1 MNIQRAKQEI
11 IHTVRA
17 YTAKDGCGSYRIPV
31 QRQRPIL
38 LIGPPG
44 IGKTEIVRQAAE
56 ECQVGFVA
64 YTITHHT
71 RQSAVGLPVIE
82 SATFDGETYEV
93 TRYTMSEIIGSLYKC
108 MEQTGKRE
116 GILFIDEINCVSE
129 TLMPTMLQLL
139 QGKTFGEYAV
149 PEGWVIV
156 TAGNPY
162 VYNTSVR
169 EFDMVT
175 LDRVKRL
182 DVEPDYRIWRA
193 YARKKKLHGAVLFYL
208 ECRQDRFY
216 YAKREQKTLHFVTAR
231 GWEDL
236 SDILTVYE
244 EQGTQIDVELIGQY
258 LQCEEIAQ
266 EFYSWYRLYVQYGED
281 FSHIMSNDEKIRG
294 NLQERMHRADWEER
308 SCLIEYGFS
317 KAAEQ
322 TQRWKNLD
330 MQVQAAEN
338 MAGLLTDWIR
348 RREKI
353 TDKKDVAAFVEEQ
366 KKAVQ
371 IKKKAGL
378 LSAEQGKEEAKK
390 LWLLDELYTAGK
402 KEQAVKAEDWQQI
415 ADQWIGRKKEA
426 CSSFAADCHQI
437 LHRLLELFFTAWH
450 TEQMAEYTRLLEALS
465 KHEATVLFFHRYKE
479 PLYKD
484 YLSGVILAD
493 EKQALLQDVGKL
505 LEKKDI

>member
-31 QRQRPIL
+31 PRQRPIL

-82 SATFDGETYEV
+82 SQTFDGETYEV
-93 TRYTMSEIIGSLYKC
+93 TRYTMSEIIGSLYHC

-149 PEGWVIV
+149 PEGWIIV

-244 EQGTQIDVELIGQY
+244 EQGTDIDVELIGQY

-266 EFYSWYRLYVQYGED
+266 EFYSWYRLYVQYKED
-281 FSHIMSNDEKIRG
+281 FSRVMSDDEKTREQ
-294 NLQERMHRADWEER
+294 LQERMCRADWEER
-308 SCLIEYGFS
+308 CCLIQCGFS
-317 KAAEQ
+317 KIAEQ
-322 TQRWKNLD
+322 TQHWRNLD
-330 MQVQAAEN
+330 VLVQEAEKT
-338 MAGLLTDWIR
+338 AELLTNWIR
-348 RREKI
+348 QREKI
-353 TDKKDVAAFVEEQ
+353 TNKEDAGAFVEEQ

-378 LSAEQGKEEAKK
+378 LSTEQVKEEAGK

-402 KEQAVKAEDWQQI
+402 REQAVTAEEWQQI
-415 ADQWIGRKKEA
+415 ADQWLHRKKEE
-426 CSSFAADCHQI
+426 CRMVAADCSQT
-437 LHRLLELFFTAWH
+437 LHRILDLFFTAWH
-450 TEQMAEYTRLLEALS
+450 TGQMAEYTRLLEALS
-465 KHEATVLFFHRYKE
+465 QHEATVLFFHRYKE
-479 PLYKD
+479 PLYED

-493 EKQALLQDVGKL
+493 EKQALLQEVEKL
-505 LEKKDI
+505 VES

>member
-1 MNIQRAKQEI
+1 MNIQRAKEEI

-17 YTAKDGCGSYRIPV
+17 YTAKDDCGSYRIPV

-82 SATFDGETYEV
+82 SQTFDGESYEV
-93 TRYTMSEIIGSLYKC
+93 TRYTMSEIIGSLYHC
-108 MEQTGKRE
+108 MEQTRKRE

-149 PEGWVIV
+149 PEGWIIV

-244 EQGTQIDVELIGQY
+244 EQGTEIDVELIGQY

-266 EFYSWYRLYVQYGED
+266 EFYSWYRLYMQYSED
-281 FSHIMSNDEKIRG
+281 FSHIMSDDEKIWEE
-294 NLQERMHRADWEER
+294 LLERMRRADWEER

-322 TQRWKNLD
+322 TQHWKNLD
-330 MQVQAAEN
+330 MQVQEAGKMAE
-338 MAGLLTDWIR
+338 LLTDWIR
-348 RREKI
+348 RCEKI
-353 TDKKDVAAFVEEQ
+353 TDKKDVADFVEEQ
-366 KKAVQ
+366 KKAVH

-378 LSAEQGKEEAKK
+378 LSADQVNEEIRK
-390 LWLLDELYTAGK
+390 LWLLDELYTTGK
-402 KEQAVKAEDWQQI
+402 KEQAVTPEDWQQA
-415 ADQWIGRKKEA
+415 ADQWIDRKKEECRVFA
-426 CSSFAADCHQI
+426 TDCSQA
-437 LHRLLELFFTAWH
+437 LHRILSLFFEAWH
-450 TEQMAEYTRLLEALS
+450 TAQMAEYTRFLEALS
-465 KHEATVLFFHRYKE
+465 QYEAVVLFFYRYKE
-479 PLYKD
+479 PLYED
-484 YLSGVILAD
+484 YLSSVILAD
-493 EKQALLQDVGKL
+493 EKQSLLQDVEKL
-505 LEKKDI
+505 MKS

>member
-31 QRQRPIL
+31 PRQRPIL

-82 SATFDGETYEV
+82 SQTFDGETYEV
-93 TRYTMSEIIGSLYKC
+93 TRYTMSEIIGSLYHC

-149 PEGWVIV
+149 PEGWIIV

-244 EQGTQIDVELIGQY
+244 EQGTDIDVELIGQY

-266 EFYSWYRLYVQYGED
+266 EFYSWYRLYARYYED
-281 FSHIMSNDEKIRG
+281 FSHIMSDNEEIREK
-294 NLQERMHRADWEER
+294 LLERMHRADWEER

-322 TQRWKNLD
+322 TQHWKDLD
-330 MQVQAAEN
+330 SQTQEAEKT
-338 MAGLLTDWIR
+338 AEQLTDWIR
-348 RREKI
+348 RCEKI
-353 TDKKDVAAFVEEQ
+353 TDKKDVAVFVEEQ

-378 LSAEQGKEEAKK
+378 LLTEQIKEKAKK

-402 KEQAVKAEDWQQI
+402 KGQAVTAEDWQQV
-415 ADQWIGRKKEA
+415 ADQWTDRKRKDCNAIVAE
-426 CSSFAADCHQI
+426 CSQK
-437 LHRLLELFFTAWH
+437 LHRILELFFTAWH

-465 KHEATVLFFHRYKE
+465 QHEATVLFFHRYRE
-479 PLYKD
+479 PLYED

-493 EKQALLQDVGKL
+493 EKQALLQDVEKL
-505 LEKKDI
+505 MES

>member
-31 QRQRPIL
+31 ARQRPIL

-56 ECQVGFVA
+56 ECQMGFVA

-82 SATFDGETYEV
+82 SQIFDGETYEV
-93 TRYTMSEIIGSLYKC
+93 TRYTMSEIIGSLYHC

-149 PEGWVIV
+149 PEGWIIV

-182 DVEPDYRIWRA
+182 DVEPDYRIWRT
-193 YARKKKLHGAVLFYL
+193 YARQKKLHGAVLFYL
-208 ECRQDRFY
+208 ECCQDRFY

-244 EQGTQIDVELIGQY
+244 EQGTEIDVELIRQY

-266 EFYSWYRLYVQYGED
+266 EFYSWYRLYVQYSED
-281 FSHIMSNDEKIRG
+281 FSLMMAEDEKA
-294 NLQERMHRADWEER
+294 QEGLLDRMRRADWEER
-308 SCLIEYGFS
+308 CGMIQYGFS
-317 KAAEQ
+317 KMVEQ
-322 TQRWKNLD
+322 TEHWKSLD
-330 MQVQAAEN
+330 TLAQEAEKT
-338 MAGLLTDWIR
+338 AVLLTDWIR
-348 RREKI
+348 QREKI
-353 TDKKDVAAFVEEQ
+353 TEKKKLHVFVEEQ

-378 LSAEQGKEEAKK
+378 LSAEQEKKEAEK
-390 LWLLDELYTAGK
+390 LWLLDELYTTGK
-402 KEQAVKAEDWQQI
+402 KEQAVSAADWQQTAENWGDKKK
-415 ADQWIGRKKEA
+415 ADCSAFETACGRK
-426 CSSFAADCHQI
+426 
-437 LHRLLELFFTAWH
+437 LHRMLALFFDAWSK
-450 TEQMAEYTRLLEALS
+450 EQMAEYTRLLEALS
-465 KHEATVLFFHRYKE
+465 QHEATVLFFHRHRE
-479 PLYKD
+479 ALFEE

-493 EKQALLQDVGKL
+493 EKQALLDDVAKL
-505 LEKKDI
+505 VEKKDI

>member
-17 YTAKDGCGSYRIPV
+17 YMAKDGCGSYRIPV

-82 SATFDGETYEV
+82 SQPFDGETYEV
-93 TRYTMSEIIGSLYKC
+93 TRYTMSEIIGSLYHC

-149 PEGWVIV
+149 PEGWIIV

-193 YARKKKLHGAVLFYL
+193 YARKKGLHGAILFYL

-244 EQGTQIDVELIGQY
+244 EQGTDIDVELIGQY

-266 EFYSWYRLYVQYGED
+266 EFYSWYRLYIQYGED
-281 FSHIMSNDEKIRG
+281 FSHIMSDDEKIRAA
-294 NLQERMHRADWEER
+294 LLERMRRADWEER

-322 TQRWKNLD
+322 AQHWKNLD
-330 MQVQAAEN
+330 TQREEAGKIAE
-338 MAGLLTDWIR
+338 LLTDWIR
-348 RREKI
+348 RREK
-353 TDKKDVAAFVEEQ
+353 TMDKKDTGVFVEEQ

-378 LSAEQGKEEAKK
+378 LSAEQVKEEAGK

-402 KEQAVKAEDWQQI
+402 REQAVTAEEWQQV
-415 ADQWIGRKKEA
+415 ANRWLGKKKEECDA
-426 CSSFAADCHQI
+426 FVADCRQT
-437 LHRLLELFFTAWH
+437 LHRILDLFFVAWH
-450 TEQMAEYTRLLEALS
+450 TEQMTEYTRLLEVLS
-465 KHEATVLFFHRYKE
+465 QHEATVLFFHRHKE
-479 PLYKD
+479 PLYED
-484 YLSGVILAD
+484 YLSGVILTD
-493 EKQALLQDVGKL
+493 EKQALLRDVEKL
-505 LEKKDI
+505 IEK

>member
-82 SATFDGETYEV
+82 SQTFDGETYEV
-93 TRYTMSEIIGSLYKC
+93 TRYTMSEIIGSLYSC

-244 EQGTQIDVELIGQY
+244 EQGTEIDEELIGQY

-266 EFYSWYRLYVQYGED
+266 EFYSWYRLYVQYSED
-281 FSHIMSNDEKIRG
+281 FSHMMSNDEKMRES
-294 NLQERMHRADWEER
+294 LQERMHRADWEER

-322 TQRWKNLD
+322 T
-330 MQVQAAEN
+330 
-338 MAGLLTDWIR
+338 
-348 RREKI
+348 
-353 TDKKDVAAFVEEQ
+353 
-366 KKAVQ
+366 
-371 IKKKAGL
+371 
-378 LSAEQGKEEAKK
+378 
-390 LWLLDELYTAGK
+390 
-402 KEQAVKAEDWQQI
+402 
-415 ADQWIGRKKEA
+415 
-426 CSSFAADCHQI
+426 
-437 LHRLLELFFTAWH
+437 
-450 TEQMAEYTRLLEALS
+450 
-465 KHEATVLFFHRYKE
+465 
-479 PLYKD
+479 
-484 YLSGVILAD
+484 
-493 EKQALLQDVGKL
+493 
-505 LEKKDI
+505 